1 MELRHVKPTGKELND
16 YYRDWERLL
25 KVVDGYRSNDYQCTA
40 GHIHHRLYAACRC
53 EEKRA
58 VLDSTEED

>member
-1 MELRHVKPTGKELND
+1 LND

-58 VLDSTEED
+58 VLDSIEED